1 MGKVKKLVK
10 DEKLFLLIR
19 NFLLTYLPVQRKASP
34 NTVTAYRTVLNQ
46 FLKYAA
52 EQYSISVSAV
62 TFEHFSYEL
71 VTDYL
76 SSLITEKGYSS
87 ATWNNRLAA
96 LKAFVAYA
104 SACYPEYIALSAEL
118 SAIKAQKNDPF
129 SKVEYLSEE
138 AVRIL
143 LQEPDATKR
152 LGLRDRVML
161 VFFYD
166 TGARIQEVLNVRLC
180 DLTLNA
186 TPKVVLYGK
195 GRKVRTVPLMKDTV
209 LHLKQ
214 YLAVFH
220 EEASLASEQFLFY
233 TERKGERKPVC
244 DDTVRLMMQKYA
256 NSARAKCPE
265 IPAHVHPHLWRHT
278 RAMHLYQRGMD
289 LTLVSQ
295 WLGHSN
301 LETTLIYAHADIE
314 YKRRAMNHAFGNTDV
329 TGIKPEN
336 YTVTDEELLKRLYG
350 L

>member
-195 GRKVRTVPLMKDTV
+195 GRNRYP
-209 LHLKQ
+209 
-214 YLAVFH
+214 
-220 EEASLASEQFLFY
+220 
-233 TERKGERKPVC
+233 
-244 DDTVRLMMQKYA
+244 
-256 NSARAKCPE
+256 
-265 IPAHVHPHLWRHT
+265 
-278 RAMHLYQRGMD
+278 
-289 LTLVSQ
+289 
-295 WLGHSN
+295 
-301 LETTLIYAHADIE
+301 
-314 YKRRAMNHAFGNTDV
+314 
-329 TGIKPEN
+329 
-336 YTVTDEELLKRLYG
+336 
-350 L
+350 

>member
-19 NFLLTYLPVQRKASP
+19 SFLLTYLPVQRKASP

-220 EEASLASEQFLFY
+220 EEESLASEQFLFY

-256 NSARAKCPE
+256 DSARAKCPE

-329 TGIKPEN
+329 TGIQPEN

>member
-1 MGKVKKLVK
+1 MGKVKKVVK

-46 FLKYAA
+46 FLKFAA

-62 TFEHFSYEL
+62 TFEHFNYEL
-71 VTDYL
+71 VTAYL

-118 SAIKAQKNDPF
+118 AAIKAQRNDPF

-138 AVRIL
+138 AVRVL
-143 LQEPDATKR
+143 LQEPDAAKR
-152 LGLRDRVML
+152 LGLRDRMML

-220 EEASLASEQFLFY
+220 EEESLASEQFLFY

-256 NSARAKCPE
+256 DSARAKCPE
-265 IPAHVHPHLWRHT
+265 IPEHVHPHLWRHT
-278 RAMHLYQRGMD
+278 RAMHLYQHGMD

-329 TGIKPEN
+329 TGITPEN